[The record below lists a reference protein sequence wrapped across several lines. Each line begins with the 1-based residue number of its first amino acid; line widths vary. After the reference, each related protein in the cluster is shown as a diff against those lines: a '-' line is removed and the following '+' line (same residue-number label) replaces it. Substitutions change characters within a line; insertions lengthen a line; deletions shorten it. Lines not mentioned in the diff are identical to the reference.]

1 MALPGLR
8 LAAAF
13 VWLLTAAQAVPSA
26 ERLHPVAQSG
36 PPTQQPPPGPAVRDP
51 ARASEPQAS
60 SQDPLAQQTAY
71 FEFLRGRHLEGE
83 GKLTEALDA
92 YERASH
98 YDPRS
103 APIRAE
109 MAALYARQGRTEE
122 ALREA
127 ERALILDPSSADA
140 HWLLGTIYATS
151 LDARTEAS
159 TGPAA
164 TEGRER
170 PGSQPAGDESTIDRA
185 IHHLDAARPQ
195 RRYDIG
201 LHVTLGRLYL
211 ARRDWGKAIE
221 VLAPVLEREPEA
233 VEAAFLLAQAYDG
246 QDDRSRAIEV
256 LERALS
262 IEPDAVRPLLYLAD
276 LSARERQWDR
286 AADAFGRASSANPGN
301 LDLRLRYAAALVN
314 AGRPQAARDVLRE
327 LGERQSNE
335 PRVLSLQVD
344 VERALREYDAAE
356 RTARRLVELQPS
368 QPFGAQALA
377 QVYADRREYAQVIT
391 TLEPAITRG
400 EAAEGARTLVPLRLA
415 LGLAYQELR
424 QFDKAIAAFEQA
436 RADGGGTPALEAYLA
451 QAYLAAGQPARASEI
466 AAAARAQ
473 HPDDF
478 RLITIEA
485 QARLKLG
492 ASEQAFSLLEQAVAS
507 RRDDPQA
514 QLALAGLYLDGRNYK
529 RAEEV
534 LVAAAAKFPGEVLV
548 PFQLGAVF
556 EEQKRYE
563 AAEEAFTRALA
574 LDADHAP
581 TLNYLGYMYAER
593 GIRLDEALRMLHTAV
608 KQDPYNGSYLD
619 SLGWAYYKKGD
630 LQQAREYLVR
640 AGEQMPGNS
649 VVQDHVGDLLFAL
662 NDAHGAVLAWQRA
675 LAGDG
680 RSIDRTSIQH
690 KIQRAQSRRR

>member
-1 MALPGLR
+1 MAPPGLA

-13 VWLLTAAQAVPSA
+13 VWLLIGAQAVPSA
-26 ERLHPVAQSG
+26 ERPQSVSQSSQR
-36 PPTQQPPPGPAVRDP
+36 TQQPPSELPVQDP
-51 ARASEPQAS
+51 ARAAGPQAS
-60 SQDPLAQQTAY
+60 SQDQLAHQTAY
-71 FEFLRGRHLEGE
+71 FEFLRGRHLESE

-92 YERASH
+92 YERASRH
-98 YDPRS
+98 DPRS

-127 ERALILDPSSADA
+127 ERALTLDPSSADA

-151 LDARTEAS
+151 LDARTETS
-159 TGPAA
+159 IGPAA
-164 TEGRER
+164 SEGRGR
-170 PGSQPAGDESTIDRA
+170 PVGDESTIDRA
-185 IHHLDAARPQ
+185 IYHLDAARPQ
-195 RRYDIG
+195 RRYDLG

-211 ARRDWGKAIE
+211 AKRDWGKAIA

-246 QDDRSRAIEV
+246 QDERSRAIEV

-276 LSARERQWDR
+276 LSARERQWVR
-286 AADAFGRASSANPGN
+286 AAEAFGRASAASPGN

-356 RTARRLVELQPS
+356 RTARRLVELQPN

-377 QVYADRREYAQVIT
+377 QVYADKRAYAQVIA

-400 EAAEGARTLVPLRLA
+400 EATDGARTLVPLRLA

-424 QFDKAIAAFEQA
+424 QFDKAIASFERA

-466 AAAARAQ
+466 AAAARTQ
-473 HPDDF
+473 HPGDF

-492 ASEQAFSLLEQAVAS
+492 AREQAFALLEQAVSS
-507 RRDDPQA
+507 RSDDPHA
-514 QLALAGLYLDGRNYK
+514 HLALAGLYLDGRNYK

-534 LVAAAAKFPGEVLV
+534 LVAAAARFPGEVLV

-630 LQQAREYLVR
+630 LRQAREYLVR

-662 NDAHGAVLAWQRA
+662 NDAPGAVLAWQRA